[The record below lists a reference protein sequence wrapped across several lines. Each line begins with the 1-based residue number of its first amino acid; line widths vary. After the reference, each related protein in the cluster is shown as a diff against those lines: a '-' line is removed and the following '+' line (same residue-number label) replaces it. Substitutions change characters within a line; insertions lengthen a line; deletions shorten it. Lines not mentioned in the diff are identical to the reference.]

1 MDVVRCGACLR
12 WVCGDSAS
20 CSSWISPRCRWSRSR
35 TIPLAR
41 LRSRGR
47 HGLRTTLRALH
58 EAAGD
63 PRVVGLIAKV
73 GGALPWAGMQEL
85 RLGVRAFSA
94 GGKPTLAW
102 AQTFDEAPGAMAGYV
117 LATAFDEVWLQP
129 GGDVGMLGVGVQ
141 TTFVRGALDR
151 LGIEPQLDQRYEF
164 KNAAD
169 QIMRTEFTQAH
180 RAALDR
186 LAESV
191 FTDAVDAIAQGREL
205 DSRSCGRGDL
215 APEVQAGVMG
225 GHRGR

>member
-1 MDVVRCGACLR
+1 
-12 WVCGDSAS
+12 
-20 CSSWISPRCRWSRSR
+20 
-35 TIPLAR
+35 
-41 LRSRGR
+41 
-47 HGLRTTLRALH
+47 
-58 EAAGD
+58 
-63 PRVVGLIAKV
+63 
-73 GGALPWAGMQEL
+73 
-85 RLGVRAFSA
+85 
-94 GGKPTLAW
+94 
-102 AQTFDEAPGAMAGYV
+102 MAGFV

-129 GGDVGMLGVGVQ
+129 SGDVGMLGVGVQ

-164 KNAAD
+164 TNAAD
-169 QIMRTEFTQAH
+169 RSCGPSLTRAY

-191 FTDAVDAIAQGREL
+191 FTGAVDAIAQGREL